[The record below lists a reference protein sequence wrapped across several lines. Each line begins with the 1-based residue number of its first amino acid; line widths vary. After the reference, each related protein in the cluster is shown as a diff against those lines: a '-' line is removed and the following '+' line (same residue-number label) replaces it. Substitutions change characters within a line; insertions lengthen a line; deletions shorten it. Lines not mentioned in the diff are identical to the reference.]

1 MAINQITHARKPRG
15 LTLSAVFHTTAFA
28 LATGFM
34 AAIILGFVH

>member
-1 MAINQITHARKPRG
+1 MAVNEITNGRKPRA

-34 AAIILGFVH
+34 AAIVFGFVH